1 MSGLRAVAPPA
12 PHRQSDRGFTLIE
25 LTIVIVVIG
34 VLVAVAIP
42 TFLGARDRTNTAS
55 AKSRAVQALKT
66 QKTLYADGNG
76 YEADPS
82 KLAAAEPSLD
92 FRSLGSGD
100 VPTEVKGVVYVRDVG
115 PDSVTVVARSPEGD
129 CYWARDEGGAT
140 TFAKGACTAVPPDSQ
155 FSSTWP

>member
-1 MSGLRAVAPPA
+1 MSGLRAVAPPD
-12 PHRQSDRGFTLIE
+12 PCRQRDRGFTLIE
-25 LTIVIVVIG
+25 LTVVVVVLGI
-34 VLVAVAIP
+34 LVAVAIP
-42 TFLGARDRTNTAS
+42 TFLGAKDEASTAS
-55 AKSRAVQALKT
+55 AKSRAVQAMKT

-115 PDSVTVVARSPEGD
+115 PDSVTVVARSPEGE
-129 CYWARDEGGAT
+129 CYWARDDGGET
-140 TFAKGACTAVPPDSQ
+140 EFAKGGCDAVPST